1 MGKEWEI
8 IGTFSYRYKIK
19 KKFKIVP
26 IFLYIKFRVALCLC
40 VLKYLESLTKLVS
53 IEAKLVKFYSWPFFS
68 LCSSVTLAA
77 PDMRVD
83 HTTLCSCQCPHLS
96 DYPFSFSLFPTFDN
110 KFQAFIFNT
119 GLFVFHFPFH
129 APSYPQPSGMLS
141 SMSTSLIPSPLYP
154 TASAATLASYIRS
167 LLDLILQSCQIT
179 PLGSH
184 PVIPWI

>member
-154 TASAATLASYIRS
+154 TASAASLASYIRS

>member
-1 MGKEWEI
+1 M
-8 IGTFSYRYKIK
+8 
-19 KKFKIVP
+19 
-26 IFLYIKFRVALCLC
+26 
-40 VLKYLESLTKLVS
+40 TKLVS
-53 IEAKLVKFYSWPFFS
+53 IEATLVKFHSWPFFS
-68 LCSSVTLAA
+68 LYSSATLVA
-77 PDMRVD
+77 PDMSVD
-83 HTTLCSCQCPHLS
+83 HTAPCSCQCPLLS
-96 DYPFSFSLFPTFDN
+96 DYPFSFSSLPTLDN

-154 TASAATLASYIRS
+154 TASAASLASYIRS

-184 PVIPWI
+184 PVIP